1 MDYFYSLMAKM
12 YSDILFDFDKT
23 LWDFDANSKET
34 FLELCTYFELEK
46 KDIKDFTAFFEDYE
60 KINVKLWDQY
70 RKDQISKADLMVQ
83 RFYKVLVK
91 YGIDDQELAGQFSEA
106 YLALL
111 PTKTRVFPYTHE
123 TLGYLETRYRLHI
136 VTNGFEE
143 VQYKKIQLAGLEKY
157 FAHIITSEKAN
168 YKKPDIKFFEFA
180 LSEINA
186 APIDCLMIGDDIE
199 VDLLGSR
206 NAGIDQVFFNS
217 ENIPHAENF
226 TYEISQL
233 KELTEIL

>member
-1 MDYFYSLMAKM
+1 MAKM

-34 FLELCTYFELEK
+34 ILELCTYFELEK
-46 KDIKDFTAFFEDYE
+46 KDIKDFAVFFEDYE
-60 KINVKLWDQY
+60 KINLELWDQY
-70 RKDQISKADLMVQ
+70 RKDLISKADLMVQ
-83 RFYKVLVK
+83 RFYKVLFK

-106 YLALL
+106 YLAIL
-111 PTKTRVFPYTHE
+111 PTMTKVFPYTHE
-123 TLGYLETRYRLHI
+123 TLGYLNAKYRLHI

-157 FAHIITSEKAN
+157 FTHIITSEKAN

-180 LSEINA
+180 LAEINA
-186 APIDCLMIGDDIE
+186 APVDCLMIGDDIE

-217 ENIPHAENF
+217 ENISHTENF

>member
-1 MDYFYSLMAKM
+1 MAKM

-23 LWDFDANSKET
+23 LWDFDANSKEA

-46 KDIKDFTAFFEDYE
+46 KGINDFTVFFEDYE
-60 KINVKLWDQY
+60 IINLELWDQY
-70 RKDQISKADLMVQ
+70 RKDLITKADLMVR

-91 YGIDDQELAGQFSEA
+91 YGIDDQELAGKFSEA

-111 PTKTRVFPYTHE
+111 PTKTRVFPHTHE
-123 TLGYLETRYRLHI
+123 TLGYLNARYRLHI

-157 FAHIITSEKAN
+157 FTHIITSEKAN

-180 LSEINA
+180 LTEINA
-186 APIDCLMIGDDIE
+186 EPADCLMIGDDIE

-217 ENIPHAENF
+217 GNIPHAENF
-226 TYEISQL
+226 TYEISHL